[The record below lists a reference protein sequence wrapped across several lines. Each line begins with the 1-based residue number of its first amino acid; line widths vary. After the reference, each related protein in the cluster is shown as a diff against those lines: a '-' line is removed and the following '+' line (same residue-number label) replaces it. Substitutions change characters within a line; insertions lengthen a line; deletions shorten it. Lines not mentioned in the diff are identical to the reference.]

1 MVQGTLFDRGTTEEK
16 NRLHLGAGLFLTFT
30 TNRST
35 VALYRHGTYVKGADL
50 SDKAALRL
58 FVVDAVELGAMK
70 SRLASALNIS
80 RQSIHNYLEIKKYF
94 GIEGLIHSYSP
105 SESTSL
111 RKQRQDKRG
120 KRRAGNKARQ
130 VEEIRRKA
138 RQKHEQIQLPL
149 SFSFGEE
156 AQKVED
162 SEQPFFE
169 EHDWQESRYSGVFSY
184 LIVLVSRWKW
194 LELVMG
200 YFGSG
205 YKLFMIFLLMAARN
219 IRCIEQLKNVRA
231 GEAGVLLGIKRLPCR
246 STLWQWFYSVADKGI
261 SGKLLQDYFLY
272 QIRAGSVGLWLL
284 FTDGHLLPY
293 TGKESVRCA
302 YNTQRRMPV
311 AGRTSLV
318 TCDSTGQIV
327 DFSIEEGKGD
337 LRGRI
342 AELRKK
348 WSEEMPAGQVMVF
361 DREGYGAE
369 FFYGLLTE
377 GISFVT
383 WDKYV
388 DTKAL
393 ASLEDDN
400 FTEEFDYNGKNYG
413 VFEGRKTFTYTPEE
427 AGAQTKTFTL
437 RKIYLWNK
445 SSARRTCALAWQST
459 QQMTTKECALALL
472 SRWGASENTFKHLM
486 NRHPLHYHPGFKLV
500 KSDNQLINNPVMKEK
515 EALISRLKQELSKL
529 YKKLA
534 QSKEALNHDATPR
547 HNSVWEQVK
556 KNIVH
561 HEAEVQ
567 RLKEEKKHLP
577 EKVDVSTLQDYRS
590 FKKIDNE
597 GKYLFDFV
605 TTSVWNARK
614 KMVQWLGPFFD
625 CDNEVVDLFY
635 ALTDCHGW
643 IKSTKT
649 EVIVRLEPL
658 QQPKRRLAQEQ
669 LCRKLT
675 ALGAQ
680 TPKGKWM
687 VIEVGESPLSRKNN
701 CPKK

>member
-1 MVQGTLFDRGTTEEK
+1 MVQGDFFDRNTTDEK
-16 NRLHLGAGLFLTFT
+16 NTFTLGAGFFLTS
-30 TNRST
+30 TNNRT
-35 VALYRHGTYVKGADL
+35 AVALYRNGTYIKGADL
-50 SDKAALRL
+50 SEKAALRL

-105 SESTSL
+105 SESKSL
-111 RKQRQDKRG
+111 RKQRQESRG
-120 KRRAGNKARQ
+120 KRTAGNKARQ

-138 RQKHEQIQLPL
+138 RGKNEQIQLPL
-149 SFSFGEE
+149 QFSCGEE
-156 AQKVED
+156 AQKVEE
-162 SEQPFFE
+162 SEQPFSE
-169 EHDWQESRYSGVFSY
+169 EHDWQESRYSGVFPY
-184 LIVLVSRWKW
+184 LIVLVSQWKW
-194 LELVMG
+194 LHLVMG
-200 YFGSG
+200 YFKSG
-205 YKLFMIFLLMAARN
+205 YKVFMVFLLMAARN
-219 IRCIEQLKNVRA
+219 IRSIEQLKNVRSS
-231 GEAGVLLGIKRLPCR
+231 EAGVIVGIKRLPCR
-246 STLWQWFYSVADKGI
+246 SKLWQWFYSVADKGV
-261 SGKLLQDYFLY
+261 SEKVLKDYFHY
-272 QIRAGSVGLWLL
+272 QIRAGYVGLWLW

-293 TGKESVRCA
+293 TGKESVRWG

-318 TCDSTGQIV
+318 TCDSNGQIV

-342 AELRKK
+342 ASLSKK
-348 WSEEMPAGQVMVF
+348 WSGEVPAGQVMVF

-383 WDKYV
+383 WEKYV

-393 ASLEDDN
+393 ASLEN
-400 FTEEFDYNGKNYG
+400 EKFTEEFEFNGKTYSI
-413 VFEGRKTFTYTPEE
+413 FEGQKTFTYTAEE
-427 AGAQTKTFTL
+427 AGADTKTFTL

-445 SSARRTCALAWQST
+445 SSQRRTCGLAWERT
-459 QQMTTKECALALL
+459 QQMSAKDCALAIL

-500 KSDNQLINNPVMKEK
+500 KSDNQLIDNPVMKEK
-515 EALISRLKQELSKL
+515 ETLISRLKKELSKL
-529 YKKLA
+529 YKKHA
-534 QSKEALNHDATPR
+534 KSKEALNHDGTPR
-547 HNSVWEQVK
+547 HNSVREQVK
-556 KNIVH
+556 KNIAT

-567 RLKEEKKHLP
+567 RLKEEKKHLS

-590 FKKIDNE
+590 FKEIDNE

-614 KMVQWLGPFFD
+614 KMVHWLRPFFD

-643 IKSTKT
+643 IKSTKA

-687 VIEVGESPLSRKNN
+687 VIEVGESPVRK
-701 CPKK
+701 